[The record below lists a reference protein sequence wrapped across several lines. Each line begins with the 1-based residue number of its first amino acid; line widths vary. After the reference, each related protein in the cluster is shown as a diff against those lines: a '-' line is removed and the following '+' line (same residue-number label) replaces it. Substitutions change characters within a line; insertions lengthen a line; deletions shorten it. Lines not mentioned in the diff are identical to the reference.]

1 MRKFLAAATCLLI
14 VATGCTSEEDPQSV
28 IESYFAA
35 WNTRNVDDIMV
46 YVAEDASLE
55 LDELGVKR
63 EGRDEIREGLEAMF
77 SRSEWTIEVSDFK
90 TDGSKVNYNYVI
102 LSPSGAELEKGRSEA
117 TIKDG
122 KIVSEE
128 LIGQY
133 REPTS

>member
-1 MRKFLAAATCLLI
+1 M
-14 VATGCTSEEDPQSV
+14 
-28 IESYFAA
+28 
-35 WNTRNVDDIMV
+35 M